1 MVTRKEAE
9 RSGKMSDSPAGTGKV
24 KKPSFDIS
32 IFRSWCKDCGICAQ
46 FCKQNVFD
54 QDVLGSPLITRP
66 QDCNGCQE
74 CVLHCPD
81 FAMEV
86 TRKKTKKEEE

>member
-1 MVTRKEAE
+1 
-9 RSGKMSDSPAGTGKV
+9 MSDSQAGEGKGR
-24 KKPSFDIS
+24 KPSFDIS

-46 FCKQNVFD
+46 FCKKNVFD

-81 FAMEV
+81 FAIQV
-86 TRKKTKKEEE
+86 TRKPAKPEEGRER